1 MAPNSSRAG
10 RVTKR
15 AIQSTTSRSPSNK
28 ASSSK
33 GKAVLQ
39 KMVDEATIST
49 AGSSRQPHG
58 AHVYDIEM
66 PDSSQES
73 VEDTWQSRGSNKGQ
87 CPILDGDSKPF
98 NLMLL
103 PAEIR
108 NEIYRACLTRPYN
121 VLLSKR
127 EPLPAPK
134 SSWAED
140 EEGGLASD
148 AEGSETDDVEVP
160 GASVSRAFSPPLTL
174 APNIAS
180 LQASAGSAQA
190 QTIVP
195 QLWTSRAGRLSRF
208 LTSSYHFAGPE
219 STRRGAQ
226 SSSSSSTGAASRA
239 VAARSVR
246 VMQRKTETPKKPRPQ
261 DADPLLIN
269 ILRCNKQIY
278 QEARAIL
285 YSENCFTLDLDNAL
299 PTLAALHQ
307 RSRRQI
313 KHVEVEIP
321 SYNEILERFQET
333 VRLSLRY
340 CWGLRKFVIHMP
352 FTLPGADG
360 SGTTGN
366 TTVYANGFDILRW
379 LPKQCEVVLQ
389 GIVASEIEAVVAKN
403 ANLAKTLD
411 ELAYARRQLISNEE
425 PASSQQETT
434 S

>member
-1 MAPNSSRAG
+1 
-10 RVTKR
+10 
-15 AIQSTTSRSPSNK
+15 
-28 ASSSK
+28 
-33 GKAVLQ
+33 
-39 KMVDEATIST
+39 MVDEATTSI
-49 AGSSRQPHG
+49 AGSSGQSYGGETHD
-58 AHVYDIEM
+58 VEM
-66 PDSSQES
+66 SDGRQES
-73 VEDTWQSRGSNKGQ
+73 VADTWQSRGSNNGQ

-127 EPLPAPK
+127 EPPPAPETR
-134 SSWAED
+134 WAEN

-148 AEGSETDDVEVP
+148 AQGSENEDVEEA
-160 GASVSRAFSPPLTL
+160 GASVSRAFPAPSRL
-174 APNIAS
+174 APNIVS
-180 LQASAGSAQA
+180 HQASVDSAQA
-190 QTIVP
+190 QTPVP
-195 QLWTSRAGRLSRF
+195 FLWTSRAGRLNRY
-208 LTSSYHFAGPE
+208 LTSSSPFAG
-219 STRRGAQ
+219 SASFGRGAQ
-226 SSSSSSTGAASRA
+226 SSSSRSTGTASRS
-239 VAARSVR
+239 VAARPVR
-246 VMQRKTETPKKPRPQ
+246 VMPRKTETPKKPRPQ
-261 DADPLLIN
+261 DADPLLVN

-389 GIVASEIEAVVAKN
+389 GIVASEIGAVVAKN

-411 ELAYARRQLISNEE
+411 EVRIAEWQFCAPSWYSA
-425 PASSQQETT
+425 AV
-434 S
+434 